1 MSDVPLVLQVGPLK
15 PSLADALRTEFQ
27 AERLPDEPA
36 ERISWL
42 AANAE
47 HVEVAVTAYNVG
59 VGPDLM
65 AALPNLRAVLI
76 FGVGYDSTDIAQA
89 RKRGIAVATTP
100 GVLTDAVADL
110 AVGLLI
116 DTLRGVSRADRFV
129 RDGRWAAGEAFPLT
143 REVSGATVGI
153 LGLGRIGRA
162 VAERLSGFGCPIAYH
177 SRHEAD
183 DVPYPYAASPVELA
197 AASDVLVVVVPGGPA
212 TERMVD
218 DEVLAALGPDGF
230 LVNVARG
237 SVVDQEA
244 LVRRLAAGE
253 LAGAGLDVFADEPH
267 VPAELLAME
276 NVVLQPHVGSA
287 TNHTRQ
293 AMADLVL
300 ENLRAFLSEG
310 RLITPVPGSV
320 A

>member
-1 MSDVPLVLQVGPLK
+1 MPDRLILQVGPLL
-15 PSLADALRTEFQ
+15 PGLAEGLRSEFDAV
-27 AERLPDEPA
+27 RLPDEPD
-36 ERISWL
+36 ERAAWL
-42 AANAE
+42 AAHAGR
-47 HVEVAVTAYNVG
+47 VEVAVTAYNVG
-59 VGPDLM
+59 VGPELM
-65 AALPNLRAVLI
+65 ASLPNLRTVLI
-76 FGVGYDSTDIAQA
+76 FGVGHDSTDTAQA
-89 RKRGIAVATTP
+89 RERGIAVATTP

-162 VAERLSGFGCPIAYH
+162 IAERLTGFGCPIAYH
-177 SRHEAD
+177 TRHEAD
-183 DVPYPYAASPVELA
+183 DVPYLYAASPVDLA

-230 LVNVARG
+230 LINVARG

-267 VPAELLAME
+267 VPAELLPLE

-287 TNHTRQ
+287 TTQTRQ

-300 ENLRAFLSEG
+300 ENLRVFLAEG
-310 RLITPVPGSV
+310 RVLTPVP
-320 A
+320 

>member
-1 MSDVPLVLQVGPLK
+1 MSDIPLVLQVGALLPT
-15 PSLADALRTEFQ
+15 LADSLRTEFH
-27 AERLPDEPA
+27 AERLPDEPV
-36 ERISWL
+36 ERAAWL
-42 AANAE
+42 AGNAGR
-47 HVEVAVTAYNVG
+47 VAVAVTTYNTG

-76 FGVGYDSTDIAQA
+76 FGVGYDSTDTAQA
-89 RKRGIAVATTP
+89 RERGITIATTP

-129 RDGRWAAGEAFPLT
+129 RAGRWAAGETFPLT
-143 REVSGATVGI
+143 REVSGSTVGI

-162 VAERLSGFGCPIAYH
+162 IADRLAGFGCAIAYH
-177 SRHEAD
+177 SRTAVD
-183 DVPYPYAASPVELA
+183 GVPYPYAATPVELA

-212 TERMVD
+212 TEKLVD
-218 DEVLAALGPDGF
+218 DDVLAALGPEGY

-244 LVRRLAAGE
+244 LVRRLASGE

-267 VPAELLAME
+267 VPAELLALDT
-276 NVVLQPHVGSA
+276 VVLQPHVASA
-287 TNHTRQ
+287 TEQTRQ
-293 AMADLVL
+293 AMADLLL
-300 ENLRAFLSEG
+300 ENLRTFLATG
-310 RLITPVPGSV
+310 TVLTPVP
-320 A
+320 